1 MTQASFGRFY
11 WAFFFVILGI
21 SLWGVIFLYSASYN
35 MGSEQGMM
43 ALNQMVRIA
52 VGLLVFL
59 AVIAVGYKSFL
70 NVSYVLYAVV
80 LICLVMVLI
89 FGTKRYGAQRWL
101 YIGPFSFQ
109 PSEFSKLAVILALS
123 HYLGQRKKNLY
134 QIRRFVISFIMTLVP
149 LVLVLKEPDLG
160 TSLIFLPILFFMLYV
175 WGAKLKYFL
184 LTFSLGLCSLPF
196 LWTILKPYQK
206 DRLFAFMDPDR
217 DPLGASYTVIQ
228 SKIAI
233 GSGGFLGKGWLHGSQ
248 NKLHFIPEHHTDFI
262 FSVVGEEGGFIG
274 VLVFFLLI
282 VLFFRLAFI
291 AMRHTTDVSGRLL
304 ATGVISMVFF
314 HIFINVGMTIGMMPV
329 TGLPLPL
336 ISYGGSSLLT
346 FFVSFGLLA
355 SIFKER
361 SFF

>member
-1 MTQASFGRFY
+1 MTHASFGRFY
-11 WAFFFVILGI
+11 WVFFLVIVGI
-21 SLWGVIFLYSASYN
+21 SLWGVVFLYSATYN
-35 MGSEQGMM
+35 LDAEQGAL
-43 ALNQMVRIA
+43 ALNQMIRVGL
-52 VGLLVFL
+52 GLLVFL
-59 AVIAVGYKSFL
+59 AVISVGYKAFL
-70 NVSYVLYAVV
+70 NVSYVIYGVVV
-80 LICLVMVLI
+80 LCLIMVLI

-134 QIRRFVISFIMTLVP
+134 QIRRFVISFIMTFVP

-160 TSLIFLPILFFMLYV
+160 TSLIFLPILFCMLYV
-175 WGAKLKYFL
+175 WGARLKYFL
-184 LTFSLGLCSLPF
+184 ISFSLGICSLPF
-196 LWTILKPYQK
+196 LWMILKPYQK
-206 DRLFAFMDPDR
+206 NRLTAFLDPDR

-233 GSGGFLGKGWLHGSQ
+233 GSGGLLGKGLLQGTQ

-262 FSVVGEEGGFIG
+262 FSVVGEEGGFIA
-274 VLVFFLLI
+274 VLVFFLML

-291 AMRHTTDVSGRLL
+291 AMRYTTDVSGRLL
-304 ATGVISMVFF
+304 ATGIIAMVFF
-314 HIFINVGMTIGMMPV
+314 HVFINIGMTVGLMPV

-346 FFVSFGLLA
+346 FFVSFGLLV
-355 SIFKER
+355 SIFRER